1 MHLNG
6 FYFLLLLVLCTDVL
20 YSQTEK
26 IIKGKLTDETGEVVM
41 GASVLLKNQ
50 AGDIVTYAITDENGS
65 FALTVQVLGKHQLE
79 ASHISYAFY
88 SESITLSADKN
99 TYTKE
104 IVLKPNGNELDE
116 VVIQGRRAMAVQN
129 GDTLSYNLNAYN
141 TGNEQKLKDII
152 EKLPGLEIDENGRIK
167 SEGKV
172 IDNLLV
178 DGKPFFGDNH
188 KIATDN
194 LNAKMVGGI
203 DLLKNYETFDA
214 VKEIEGS
221 NETALN
227 IKIKEEYQG
236 RPTGNVEA
244 YGAYKERYRLHTNLF
259 SFGKKHN
266 LSFIGDVNNT
276 GEQPI
281 SLLDY
286 IQMDTS
292 NEIKSKEDEISS
304 IASGTD
310 LPSFLQENNNR
321 IKQRSKFGAFNA
333 VFTPLEN
340 MAVEAFSILDVEN
353 IKKKQ
358 FSEQQFFSQ
367 NQDLFSEEFIRED
380 NDFLINQTNINAE
393 YKPNTNSIL
402 KYTLDFKPQDN
413 EFFTNIDGEVET
425 IRQNTTQTIKTKG
438 HTLGQNIGYTS
449 RLSSNK
455 LLAINVFS
463 NSITKR
469 TKLFLSSNRPL
480 FDLGNTISQQLESK
494 SEEYGVYSKYTQ
506 RIKDHIFKF
515 NLGYVW
521 EKSKF
526 YDITES
532 NDAISLNHQNYLH
545 TGASAEKK
553 EGFLQYKVFFNL
565 RNYHN
570 SFNGEKEDAWL
581 FLPAL
586 EGKLS
591 FSKTHYVSANYTR
604 QTGFPEAN
612 QLNAFPYVIDYRNYR
627 NNTNADFSEPIINNR
642 FGFQYFYFNLYSGT
656 QILFNSFYDT
666 TKNAIGVNNDVDGI
680 YNYSN
685 FLNVPY
691 KSNWTNTLHFQT
703 RLNPIKTTFKLKLN
717 YSHIELNNFINGN
730 QNKAVNKQYKIK
742 PSLAS
747 YFKDSWINYE
757 IGVDYEHNNTFFDL
771 TELENQGSKTSPFIN
786 LEGAFLKYWSYR
798 LNNALSYYKTS
809 TIKREFHQLD
819 FEVRYK
825 KEDSKFSYWV
835 SGNNVL
841 NISNAQIVEAIAM
854 QNSIARNIVY
864 QMPGYIGIGAS
875 YDF

>member
-26 IIKGKLTDETGEVVM
+26 IIKGKLTDETGEVVI

-50 AGDIVTYAITDENGS
+50 TGDIVTYAISDEKGS
-65 FALTVQVLGKHQLE
+65 FTLSTKALGVHILE

-88 SESITLSADKN
+88 SASITITKDKN
-99 TYTKE
+99 SYTKK
-104 IVLKPNGNELDE
+104 IVLKPKGDELDE

-304 IASGTD
+304 IAPGTD

-321 IKQRSKFGAFNA
+321 IKQRSKFGALNA

-393 YKPNTNSIL
+393 YKPNSNSIL
-402 KYTLDFKPQDN
+402 KYTFDYKPQDN

-425 IRQNTTQTIKTKG
+425 IQQNTTQTIKTKG

-455 LLAINVFS
+455 LLAINGFS
-463 NSITKR
+463 NRITKT
-469 TKLFLSSNRPL
+469 TKLFLSSNQPL
-480 FDLGNTISQQLESK
+480 FDVGNTISQRLERN

-506 RIKDHIFKF
+506 RIKDYIFKF

-521 EKSKF
+521 KKSKF

-532 NDAISLNHQNYLH
+532 NDAISYHQNYLH

-553 EGFLQYKVFFNL
+553 EGFFQYELIFNF

-581 FLPAL
+581 FLPSL

-591 FSKTHYVSANYTR
+591 FSKTHYISANYTR

-612 QLNAFPYVIDYRNYR
+612 QLNTFPYVIDYRNYR

-656 QILFNSFYDT
+656 QILFNSFYDK
-666 TKNAIGVNNDVDGI
+666 TKNAIGVNNDIDGI

-691 KSNWTNTLHFQT
+691 KSNWTNTLRFQT
-703 RLNPIKTTFKLKLN
+703 RINPIKTIFKLKLD
-717 YSHIELNNFINGN
+717 YSHIEFNNFLNGN

-747 YFKDSWINYE
+747 YFKNSWINYE
-757 IGVDYEHNNTFFDL
+757 IGVNYEHNNTFFDL
-771 TELENQGSKTSPFIN
+771 TEVENQGSKTSPFIH
-786 LEGAFLKYWSYR
+786 LEGAFLKYWTYR

-809 TIKREFHQLD
+809 TIEREFHQLD
-819 FEVRYK
+819 FELRYK

-835 SGNNVL
+835 SGNNIL
-841 NISNAQIVEAIAM
+841 NISNTQIVEAIAM
-854 QNSIARNIVY
+854 QNSIARNIIY